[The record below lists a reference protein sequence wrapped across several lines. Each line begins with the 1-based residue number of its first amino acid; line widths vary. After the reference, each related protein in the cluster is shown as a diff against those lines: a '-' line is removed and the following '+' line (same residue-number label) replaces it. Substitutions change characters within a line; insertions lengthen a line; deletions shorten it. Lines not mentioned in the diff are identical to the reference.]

1 MGGLWG
7 GVLSMVY
14 RARAGQSESS
24 AAKAALDAHSRIAV
38 SNRRARL
45 GERVTGST
53 AAFEGEEL
61 HRGSAARDDELP
73 ALPALEFGLA
83 NPAELRMVTD
93 HDDLLVRIRHRNNGE
108 FFSHSTP
115 SFGAGV

>member
-1 MGGLWG
+1 
-7 GVLSMVY
+7 MVY

-24 AAKAALDAHSRIAV
+24 AAKATLDAHSRIAV

-45 GERVTGST
+45 SERVAGPAAALEGEQANRSAPSGDDMRAAFPALVLGST
-53 AAFEGEEL
+53 
-61 HRGSAARDDELP
+61 D
-73 ALPALEFGLA
+73 
-83 NPAELRMVTD
+83 PAELRRVVTD
-93 HDDLLVRIRHRNNGE
+93 HDDLLVLVWHRNNGE